1 MNNKNNV
8 SNLHSRVRKMTEVAF
23 LAALIVVLQILTYF
37 IKFGPF
43 NMSFV
48 LIPIVIGGILF
59 GPAVGAFLGGVFG
72 LIVTIA
78 CITGL
83 DAGGF
88 ILFSAN
94 PIFCILICMG
104 KGILCGCLSA
114 HVFKLIARGKVNS
127 LPAMMVGAGICP
139 IVNTALFCI
148 GMTVFYY
155 DTLLEWAGG
164 TAVFYYMFTGLI
176 GINFVI
182 EFLLNLILC
191 PVIAY
196 PIIKTKLKA

>member
-1 MNNKNNV
+1 MNNRNNA

-23 LAALIVVLQILTYF
+23 LAALIVVLQLLSYF
-37 IKFGPF
+37 IKLGPF

-48 LIPIVIGGILF
+48 LIPIVIGGILY
-59 GPAVGAFLGGVFG
+59 GQSTGAFLGGVFG
-72 LIVTIA
+72 LVVTIA
-78 CITGL
+78 CVAGL
-83 DAGGF
+83 DQGGF

-94 PIFCILICMG
+94 PFFCILICMA
-104 KGILCGCLSA
+104 KGILCGLLSA
-114 HVFKLIARGKVNS
+114 LVFKLLSKGNKKS
-127 LPAMMVGAGICP
+127 FPAMLISAGICP

-164 TAVFYYMFTGLI
+164 TAVFYYMFTALI

-182 EFLLNLILC
+182 EFLLNLILG
-191 PVIAY
+191 PSIAY
-196 PIIKTKLKA
+196 PIIKMKNN